1 LDTVISIRNFYE
13 FFRILIDILVIAI
26 LIYQVYKILLHT
38 KAMQLIKGT
47 IIIGIIYAIAYFFR
61 LETLLWLMNKLGTV
75 FIIIIVIV
83 FQPEIRSLFTRV
95 GQSKFF
101 KLSAT
106 SKSGEIDTILN
117 AAEILSTIKRGC
129 LIVFVRHVGLKNIIE
144 SGTKLNA
151 DISSN
156 LILTIFAKNTPLHD
170 GAVIIHGSRIV
181 AAGCVLPLSEQ
192 FDIKRSFGTRHRAAI
207 GISET
212 TDAVALIVSEEKS
225 TISIAF
231 DGILYYDLEKDEL
244 KKTLKKV
251 MSVKDDLEKQEG
263 VQVEN

>member
-1 LDTVISIRNFYE
+1 MDTIINIRNTYE
-13 FFRILIDILVIAI
+13 IFRVLIDILAIAF

-47 IIIGIIYAIAYFFR
+47 IIVGIIYAIAYFFR

-101 KLSAT
+101 KLSAN
-106 SKSGEIDTILN
+106 SKSGEIDTVLN

-156 LILTIFAKNTPLHD
+156 LILTIFSKDTPLHD
-170 GAVIIHGSRIV
+170 GAVIIHGSRVV

-192 FDIKRSFGTRHRAAI
+192 LDIKRSFGTRHRAAI

-212 TDAVALIVSEEKS
+212 TDAVALIVSEERS

-231 DGILYYDLEKDEL
+231 DGILYYDLDKDEL
-244 KKTLKKV
+244 KKTLKKIL
-251 MSVKDDLEKQEG
+251 SVKDNLEKQEE
-263 VQVEN
+263 VEVEN

>member
-1 LDTVISIRNFYE
+1 MDTILSINQIFD
-13 FFRILIDILVIAI
+13 FFRLLVDILVIAF

-47 IIIGIIYAIAYFFR
+47 IIIGIIYAIAYFFK

-75 FIIIIVIV
+75 VIIIIVIV

-95 GQSKFF
+95 GQGKFF
-101 KLSAT
+101 KLSTT
-106 SKSGEIDTILN
+106 SKVAEIDTVLN
-117 AAEILSTIKRGC
+117 AAEILSTMRRGC
-129 LIVFVRHVGLKNIIE
+129 LIVFVRNIGLKNIIE
-144 SGTKLNA
+144 SGTRLNA

-156 LILTIFAKNTPLHD
+156 LILTIFEKDTPLHD
-170 GAVIIHGSRIV
+170 GAVIIHGSSLV

-192 FDIKRSFGTRHRAAI
+192 LDIKRSFGTRHRAAI

-212 TDAVALIVSEEKS
+212 TDAVVIVVSEERG

-231 DGILYYDLEKDEL
+231 DGVLYYDLTKDEL
-244 KKTLKKV
+244 KKNIKKIL
-251 MSVKDDLEKQEG
+251 SIKDDLEKKEEVG
-263 VQVEN
+263 VEN